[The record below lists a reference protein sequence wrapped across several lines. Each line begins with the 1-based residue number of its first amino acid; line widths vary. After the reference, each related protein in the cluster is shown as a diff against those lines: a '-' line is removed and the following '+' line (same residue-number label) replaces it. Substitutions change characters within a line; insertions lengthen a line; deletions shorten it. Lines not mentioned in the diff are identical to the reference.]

1 MAIRPPRQRTTFDK
15 KGKGTTTY
23 RAPEQEKADEQLDR
37 FIRDN
42 QDLKNKSAGV
52 ASIVTCLLYTSDAA
66 DE

>member
-37 FIRDN
+37 YIRDN
-42 QDLKNKSAGV
+42 QDKKTQKLQA
-52 ASIVTCLLYTSDAA
+52 
-66 DE
+66 